1 MHAYGTGGLGKD
13 IELKVSG
20 NGNAW
25 FSTSF
30 AFNSRVKRDGEW
42 KTEPIWV
49 TLKAFGDQAEHVSH
63 YGAKG
68 TRLLVSGEIQM
79 DKYEKDGQEVERL
92 VLVAD
97 EIGLDLRF
105 GLDNG

>member
-1 MHAYGTGGLGKD
+1 
-13 IELKVSG
+13 
-20 NGNAW
+20 
-25 FSTSF
+25 
-30 AFNSRVKRDGEW
+30 
-42 KTEPIWV
+42 
-49 TLKAFGDQAEHVSH
+49 
-63 YGAKG
+63 
-68 TRLLVSGEIQM
+68 VSGEIQM